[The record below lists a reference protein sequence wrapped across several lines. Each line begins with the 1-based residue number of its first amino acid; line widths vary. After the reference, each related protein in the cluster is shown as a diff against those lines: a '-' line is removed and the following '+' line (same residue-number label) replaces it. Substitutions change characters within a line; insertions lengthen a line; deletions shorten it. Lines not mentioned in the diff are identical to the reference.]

1 MDLRSY
7 MKLKSISDA
16 DLGNVLGCSSG
27 SVRKWRFGE
36 RMPEPEIAQR
46 IVDVTDGVVTVQD
59 LHETRLAFLRG
70 SSSPEAA

>member
-1 MDLRSY
+1 
-7 MKLKSISDA
+7 MKLKNMTDA
-16 DLGNVLGCSSG
+16 ELGETLGCSAG

-46 IVDVTDGVVTVQD
+46 IVEVTEGAVSVQD
-59 LHETRLAFLRG
+59 MHETRLAFLRN